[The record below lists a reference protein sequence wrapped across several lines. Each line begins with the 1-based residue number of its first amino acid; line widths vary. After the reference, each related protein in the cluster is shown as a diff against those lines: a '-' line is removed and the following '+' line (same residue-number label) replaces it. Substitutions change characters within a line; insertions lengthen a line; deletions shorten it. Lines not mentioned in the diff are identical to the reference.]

1 VIGSSARGVLRSP
14 ALAALVTTMV
24 AVALAWP
31 MIATS
36 AGMNQDWPNHLWYLW
51 QQSLNIKRD
60 GVPSLFVTQGARI
73 FYPFYAFYG
82 GTLYALGGLGSL
94 LLGNAPVKAY
104 VLSYIAGLLSAMGG
118 FYWMSRMVGIGRWFA
133 HVPGFVFVTA
143 AYVLT
148 DMYARGAW
156 PEFIAVC
163 SIPLV
168 VAAAI
173 AVLRADRLR
182 PAHAVALAL
191 ATIILFGSHN
201 ITMLWGST
209 YLVLVAATLFVCVP
223 AARAIVTRGGLIRLV
238 GVMAPSIMVNA
249 WFLLPALAYA
259 SRTFAG
265 QGNPE
270 LLRSTSIL
278 VDVER
283 LFTFSRASAVSNI
296 PGETY
301 APDFALSLPL
311 LPIAWTL
318 LVPLA
323 NVRRAAGNAF
333 MRVTMVLIGWGL
345 VFGIVMTHAGLI
357 EALPGPYEFVQFQY
371 RLLSYVLLSL
381 CAAMMTIL
389 AYLAHTEAVGGKI
402 FKLALVPALIVAA
415 IGAAGQVAAYPRTI
429 PDRNVVFSP
438 AQQPPSTM
446 YSLNDYY
453 DVSLPLVPTP
463 PLTLFFPPAAVRQDR
478 IALPYQSSLDG
489 QAVQTNL
496 LAAPYLVSVKGA
508 SVIGRIANGAIALR
522 LPSRPR
528 SSRVVTLSRS
538 SRLPIIAGSV
548 ISVVGVAGL
557 LSILLWTLVGE
568 VRSRGWLRLRRL
580 QSSRY
585 QSTY

>member
-1 VIGSSARGVLRSP
+1 
-14 ALAALVTTMV
+14 
-24 AVALAWP
+24 
-31 MIATS
+31 
-36 AGMNQDWPNHLWYLW
+36 MNQDWPNHLWYLW

-60 GVPSLFVTQGARI
+60 GMPSLFVTQGARI

-118 FYWMSRMVGIGRWFA
+118 FYWMSRMAGIGRWLA
-133 HVPGFVFVTA
+133 HAPGFVFVTA

-173 AVLRADRLR
+173 AILRADRLR
-182 PAHAVALAL
+182 PAHAAALAL

-209 YLVLVAATLFVCVP
+209 YLILVAATVCVCVP
-223 AARAIVTRGGLIRLV
+223 AARAIVTRRGVIRV
-238 GVMAPSIMVNA
+238 AGVMGPSIMVNA

-270 LLRSTSIL
+270 LLRSTSVL
-278 VDVER
+278 VDMQR
-283 LFTFSRASAVSNI
+283 LFTFSRASAVSDI

-323 NVRRAAGNAF
+323 YARKAAGNAF

-357 EALPGPYEFVQFQY
+357 EALPGPYAFVQFQY

-389 AYLAHTEAVGGKI
+389 AYLAHSDVVGGRI

-429 PDRNVVFSP
+429 PDRDVVFSP

-463 PLTLFFPPAAVRQDR
+463 PLTLFFPPAAIHRDR
-478 IALPYQSSLDG
+478 VALPYQSSLDG

-496 LAAPYLVSVKGA
+496 LAAPYLVSVHGA
-508 SVIGRIANGAIALR
+508 MVIGRIANGAIALR
-522 LPSRPR
+522 LPSKPQR
-528 SSRVVTLSRS
+528 SRVVTLSRS
-538 SRLPIIAGSV
+538 SRLPIIAGSA
-548 ISVVGVAGL
+548 ISAVGVAGL
-557 LSILLWTLVGE
+557 LVILLWTLLGE
-568 VRSRGWLRLRRL
+568 VRSRGRLRFRRI